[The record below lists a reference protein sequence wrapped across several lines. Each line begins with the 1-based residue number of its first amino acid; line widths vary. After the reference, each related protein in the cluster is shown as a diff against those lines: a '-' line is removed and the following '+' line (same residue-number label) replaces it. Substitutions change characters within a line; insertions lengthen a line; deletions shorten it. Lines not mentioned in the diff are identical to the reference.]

1 MRYPGP
7 GFGRCEDVSIGPL
20 TCGSIAE
27 CLTLNPAYLDL
38 GSGVAVTVALTVAD
52 AFGASLEPPHPTV
65 SINTVVVRVATPINL
80 MLMTSKRRALT
91 GVSG

>member
-1 MRYPGP
+1 M
-7 GFGRCEDVSIGPL
+7 
-20 TCGSIAE
+20 
-27 CLTLNPAYLDL
+27 
-38 GSGVAVTVALTVAD
+38 TVALTVAD